1 MSDATSATRTTM
13 EEPVVA
19 GATGADSTV
28 PEATTAGA
36 TVAQEKTA
44 VRASADETLADRAYR
59 ILRDRL
65 VLLEIAP
72 GEPLSETVL
81 SEEAGVGRT
90 PLREALKR
98 LEADHLVVTYPRRG
112 TFATAVDLTDLAE
125 ISDIRGALVPLAA
138 RRAAAVRGGDAA
150 EDLRAVLV
158 QVRAITGEESRRD
171 LMELDL
177 DVHRIIDR
185 AASSPYLEETLVRLD
200 GLVTRLWCL
209 LIDRLPVMRD
219 HIREHIPLMEAI
231 LSGDEGV
238 AEELAH
244 EHVRH
249 FDTAVRA
256 VL

>member
-1 MSDATSATRTTM
+1 MSDGSTATPTTG
-13 EEPVVA
+13 E
-19 GATGADSTV
+19 
-28 PEATTAGA
+28 
-36 TVAQEKTA
+36 
-44 VRASADETLADRAYR
+44 ETLADRAYR

-65 VLLEIAP
+65 VLLDIAP
-72 GEPLSETVL
+72 GEPLAEAVL
-81 SEEAGVGRT
+81 SQEAGVGRT

-98 LEADHLVVTYPRRG
+98 LEADHLVVAYPRRG

-150 EDLRAVLV
+150 DDLRSVLV
-158 QVRAITGEESRRD
+158 RVQAITGEESRRA

-177 DVHRIIDR
+177 EVHRIIDR

-231 LSGDEGV
+231 LVGDEDV
-238 AEELAH
+238 AEALAH